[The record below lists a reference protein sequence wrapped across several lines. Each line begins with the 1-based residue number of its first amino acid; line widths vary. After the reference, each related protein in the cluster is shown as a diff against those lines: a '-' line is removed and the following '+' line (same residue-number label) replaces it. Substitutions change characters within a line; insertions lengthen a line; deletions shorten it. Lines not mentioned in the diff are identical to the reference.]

1 MRRNAERT
9 PDRKFGRRA
18 RSKVL
23 ASQFRVLN
31 SRENDLMG
39 LPADRMTYLAAR
51 IGATAATTI
60 ALLFLAFVRT
70 EAIAQGP
77 GGESAQAKG
86 NAGAAAKDRPPGQQ
100 PAVKLGLSI
109 NAPGAFRG
117 YTLLNPMGK
126 KTVYLIDMDG
136 RVVKTWETQHNSM
149 TAAYLLEDGHLFR
162 IASAGDEMSFGGGG
176 GSAGR
181 LNELTWDGEVLW
193 DFKMHNAKQLQH
205 HDAIKLP
212 SGNVLMVVWEK
223 KTAEEAIAAGRKKDL
238 VSKYILPDSVLEI
251 KPTGKTTGDVVW
263 EWHLWDHMIQD
274 HDSTKA
280 NFGDVAAH
288 PELVDIN
295 FVENPLGP
303 GPGGPPPGGPPGKTA
318 VAKADPK
325 DAAKAARTKAEQ
337 EKLKSIGYVG
347 APAARAQRANPD
359 WTHVNSIDYNPALD
373 QIVLSVH
380 ELSEI
385 WIIDHS
391 TTTAL
396 ASGHSGGRSGKG
408 GDLLYRWGNPRAYR
422 AGKASDQKLF
432 AQHNANWI
440 RPGLPGEGHI

>member
-1 MRRNAERT
+1 
-9 PDRKFGRRA
+9 
-18 RSKVL
+18 
-23 ASQFRVLN
+23 
-31 SRENDLMG
+31 MG
-39 LPADRMTYLAAR
+39 LPVDRMTHLAAR
-51 IGATAATTI
+51 IGATAAMSI
-60 ALLFLAFVRT
+60 AVLFLAFVRT
-70 EAIAQGP
+70 EALAQGP
-77 GGESAQAKG
+77 GGDPAQIK
-86 NAGAAAKDRPPGQQ
+86 AGPAGKDRPGGQQ
-100 PAVKLGLSI
+100 PALKLGLSV

-126 KTVYLIDMDG
+126 KTVYLIDMEG

-181 LNELTWDGEVLW
+181 VNELTWEGEVLW

-212 SGNVLMVVWEK
+212 NGNVLMVVWEK
-223 KTAEEAIAAGRKKDL
+223 KTAEEAIAAGRKKEL
-238 VSKYILPDSVLEI
+238 VSKYILPDSLLEI
-251 KPTGKTTGDVVW
+251 KPTGKTTGEVVW

-303 GPGGPPPGGPPGKTA
+303 GPGGPPPGGPQGKAA
-318 VAKADPK
+318 VAKANPK
-325 DAAKAARTKAEQ
+325 DAAKEARTKAEQ

-347 APAARAQRANPD
+347 AHQPLVR
-359 WTHVNSIDYNPALD
+359 
-373 QIVLSVH
+373 
-380 ELSEI
+380 SER
-385 WIIDHS
+385 
-391 TTTAL
+391 TRT
-396 ASGHSGGRSGKG
+396 GHM
-408 GDLLYRWGNPRAYR
+408 
-422 AGKASDQKLF
+422 
-432 AQHNANWI
+432 
-440 RPGLPGEGHI
+440 